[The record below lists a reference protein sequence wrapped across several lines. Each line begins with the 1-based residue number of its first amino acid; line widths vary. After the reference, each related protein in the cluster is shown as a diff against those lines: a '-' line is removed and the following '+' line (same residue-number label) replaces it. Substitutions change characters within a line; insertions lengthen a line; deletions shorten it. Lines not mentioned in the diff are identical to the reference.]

1 MNGWHWFLGGIW
13 SGPLRKYCI
22 VTLLA
27 SISDL
32 LEQYYGGI
40 SFSQTFPKVPNL
52 VKGPR

>member
-1 MNGWHWFLGGIW
+1 MDGIGVW
-13 SGPLRKYCI
+13 EGFGSGPLRKHCI

-40 SFSQTFPKVPNL
+40 SFSQTFPKSTEFG
-52 VKGPR
+52 KGPC